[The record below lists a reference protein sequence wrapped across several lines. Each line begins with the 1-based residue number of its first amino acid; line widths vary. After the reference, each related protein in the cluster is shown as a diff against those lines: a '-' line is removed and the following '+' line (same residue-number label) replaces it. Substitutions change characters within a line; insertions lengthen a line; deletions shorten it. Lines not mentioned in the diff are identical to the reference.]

1 MERKRY
7 LKKWV
12 RFSLLSIIIGS
23 FLISSLYIIYVLV
36 KSNNKR
42 KIPIYSYNINK
53 NINNTI

>member
-42 KIPIYSYNINK
+42 KIPIYS
-53 NINNTI
+53 